1 MPGRSRVCRFALSL
15 ALSVA
20 ALPALAVTT
29 KSMNAGLTKDQVA
42 ALLLG
47 SGATISNVTI
57 TGSPLAVGS
66 FSNGTGLGLDS
77 GVILS
82 TGDIGDVQGANTSTG
97 AGKGLGTA
105 GAPALDAIV
114 APLVTHDAAII
125 EFDVVTE
132 SPTFAIRYVFA
143 SEEYREY
150 VDSEFNDVFAFFV
163 NGSNIAL
170 TPGSAQPVTINT
182 INHLRNQGL
191 YQDNEG
197 GASTQ
202 MDGYTVPL
210 LAVAVVQP
218 GTTNHIRIA
227 IADTSDAALDS
238 AVFIARGGISGSQI
252 APLIF
257 PRESPIEAFYGA
269 AGNVVELPLYYA
281 FENSPPTLTG
291 EGIPGATVTFSPLYH
306 DAAGQE
312 FTKMNILLGNDTP
325 PGTYTLTLRSAV
337 GGAESFATITVIVDC
352 QPPYILGTGQPQT
365 QVVSRGSLATFTA
378 AAQGSAPHYQWYSGY
393 TGMTRN
399 PLPTT
404 ATGELK
410 TVVNEVT
417 PYWVRVSNPCGSY
430 DSLTAFGLPR

>member
-1 MPGRSRVCRFALSL
+1 MPGRSWVCGFALSL
-15 ALSVA
+15 LAF
-20 ALPALAVTT
+20 PALAVTT
-29 KSMNAGLTKDQVA
+29 KSLNGGLTQDQVA
-42 ALLLG
+42 ALLVG
-47 SGATISNVTI
+47 SGATITNIHI
-57 TGSPLAVGS
+57 TGSDLAVGS
-66 FSNGTGLGLDS
+66 FTNGGGLGLDS

-82 TGDIGDVQGANTSTG
+82 TGDIADVQGANTSTG

-114 APLVTHDAAII
+114 NPFVTHDAAII

-170 TPGSAQPVTINT
+170 TPGTAQPVTINT

-210 LAVAVVQP
+210 QAVAVVQP

-238 AVFIARGGISGSQI
+238 AVLIARGGISGSQI
-252 APLIF
+252 APIIV
-257 PRESPIEAFYGA
+257 PRENPIEAFYGA
-269 AGNVVELPLYYA
+269 AGNQVELPLFYA
-281 FENSPPTLTG
+281 FENAPPQLSAS
-291 EGIPGATVTFSPLYH
+291 GIPGATVTFSPLYH
-306 DAAGQE
+306 DDAGHE
-312 FTKMNILLGNDTP
+312 FTRMNILLGPDTP
-325 PGTYTLTLRSAV
+325 PGAFTLTIRSAI
-337 GGAESFATITVIVDC
+337 GDAESFATITVIVDC
-352 QPPYILGTGQPQT
+352 QPPAILGTGQPQT
-365 QVVSRGSLATFTA
+365 QVVSRGSVATFSA
-378 AAQGSAPHYQWYSGY
+378 VAQGSAPHFQWYSGY

-399 PLPTT
+399 PLPTS
-404 ATGELK
+404 ANGELK
-410 TVVNEVT
+410 TVINELT
-417 PYWVRVSNPCGSY
+417 PVWVRITNPCGSY
-430 DSLTAFGLPR
+430 DSLTAFGIPH